1 MPPEITTMTY
11 RATTSTRPAFI
22 GTEHAVSTAHFLSTA
37 VGNRILELGGNAVDA
52 GVAAGV
58 AMNTVMPYLTS
69 FGGVAPIIIYLAD
82 RDEVLTI
89 SGVGRWPKEHT
100 LSEHRRRWGDA
111 IPNGVSPV
119 MVPAAPDAWLTAL
132 ERFGTMT
139 LADVIGPSQNFAEKG
154 FPATLSYRYMV
165 SKPESQEFFDQWP
178 ENGAILMP
186 NSRLL
191 DVGER
196 LTNPDLAGLY
206 RDLIDVER
214 SAVSQGRAGAIRA
227 ARDHFYTG
235 RPAEMMTRYIEEN
248 GGILSMD
255 DMADFTVTVDKPITA
270 GYKDLEIYVCD
281 FWCQGPA
288 VPQILKLLEGY
299 DLAGMGHNSAEYVH
313 VLLEATKLVFADRHH
328 IYGDPEFV
336 EVPKGAL
343 LSDRYAAVR
352 REMIRPDTAWPEMPP
367 PGDPG
372 AVLATRNA
380 NPPTATQNGAP
391 GEGDTGHVAVTD
403 RWGNVFAAT
412 TSDTYMWSPVIP
424 GLGIPP
430 SGRGIQSFTDPE
442 VPAHIAPWKR
452 PRLTPNPA
460 LVFRDGRF
468 AMTIGTPGADAQ
480 VQVMVQVLLNR
491 FEFGMDVQRAV
502 EAPRVST
509 YSHPD
514 TMEPHAYFPG
524 MARVESGV
532 DADVSRALSKLGHKV
547 EDWGDLAFAAGC
559 PTVVARDHE
568 TGFIW
573 AGADPRRESHAT
585 GR

>member
-1 MPPEITTMTY
+1 MTY
-11 RATTSTRPAFI
+11 RATTSSRPAFI

-69 FGGVAPIIIYLAD
+69 FGGVAPIILYMAEA
-82 RDEVLTI
+82 DEVSTI
-89 SGVGRWPKEHT
+89 SGVGRWPKGHS
-100 LSEHRRRWGDA
+100 LGEHRKRWGDA

-119 MVPAAPDAWLTAL
+119 MVPAAPDAWMTAL

-139 LADVIGPSQNFAEKG
+139 LADVLSPSAEFAEKG

-165 SKPESQEFFDQWP
+165 SKAESQAFFKEWP
-178 ENGAILMP
+178 ENGDILMP
-186 NSRLL
+186 GGRLL
-191 DVGER
+191 EIGER
-196 LTNPDLAGLY
+196 LINPDLGRLY

-214 SAVSQGRAGAIRA
+214 SETARGRAGAIRA

-248 GGILSMD
+248 GGILAMD
-255 DMADFTVTVDKPITA
+255 DLRDFSVAVERPLKA
-270 GYKDLEIYVCD
+270 NYKDLEVLVCD

-299 DLAGMGHNSAEYVH
+299 DLAGMGHNSVEYVH
-313 VLLEATKLVFADRHH
+313 TILEATKLVFSDRHH

-336 EVPKGAL
+336 EVPRDAL
-343 LSDRYAAVR
+343 LSDEYSAAR
-352 REMIRPDTAWPEMPP
+352 RELIRPDTAWTEMPP
-367 PGDPG
+367 PGSPGMAAATGRGAPTPTPG
-372 AVLATRNA
+372 AT
-380 NPPTATQNGAP
+380 P
-391 GEGDTGHVAVTD
+391 GDADTGHVAVTD

-442 VPAHIAPWKR
+442 IPAHIEPWKR

-460 LVFRDGRF
+460 LVFKNGRF

-480 VQVMVQVLLNR
+480 VQAMVQVILNR
-491 FEFGMDVQRAV
+491 FEFGMDVQQAV
-502 EAPRVST
+502 EAPRVSS

-524 MARVESGV
+524 MARVEAGV
-532 DADVSRALSKLGHKV
+532 GSSVTRDLAKLGHEV
-547 EDWGDLAFAAGC
+547 QDWGDLAFAAGC
-559 PTVVARDHE
+559 PTVVAKDHE
-568 TGFIW
+568 TGFVW

>member
-1 MPPEITTMTY
+1 MTF
-11 RATTSTRPAFI
+11 RATTSSIPPFI

-69 FGGVAPIIIYLAD
+69 FGGVAPIILYIAET
-82 RDEVLTI
+82 DEVSTI
-89 SGVGRWPKEHT
+89 SGVGRWPKGHS
-100 LSEHRRRWGDA
+100 LAEHRKRWGDA

-119 MVPAAPDAWLTAL
+119 MIPAAPDAWMTAL

-139 LADVIGPSQNFAEKG
+139 LADVLSPAVEFADKG

-165 SKPESQEFFDQWP
+165 SKPESQAFFKEWP
-178 ENGAILMP
+178 VNGDILMP
-186 NSRLL
+186 GGRLL
-191 DVGER
+191 EIGER
-196 LTNPDLAGLY
+196 LANPDLAGLY
-206 RDLIDVER
+206 MDLIDVER
-214 SAVSQGRAGAIRA
+214 SEAARGRAGAIRA
-227 ARDHFYTG
+227 ARNHFYTG
-235 RPAEMMTRYIEEN
+235 RPAEMMTKFIEEN
-248 GGILSMD
+248 GGILAMD
-255 DMADFTVTVDKPITA
+255 DMRDFSVAVERPLKA
-270 GYKDLEIYVCD
+270 NYKDLDVFVCD

-299 DLAGMGHNSAEYVH
+299 DLTGMGHNSVEYVH
-313 VLLEATKLVFADRHH
+313 TLLEATKLVFSDRHH

-336 EVPKGAL
+336 EVPRDAL
-343 LSDRYAAVR
+343 LSDEYAAAR
-352 REMIRPDTAWPEMPP
+352 RQQINPDSAWAEMPP
-367 PGDPG
+367 PGNPGG
-372 AVLATRNA
+372 AVASA
-380 NPPTATQNGAP
+380 HAGPIPTP
-391 GEGDTGHVAVTD
+391 GGTPGDADTGHVAVTD

-412 TSDTYMWSPVIP
+412 TSDTYMWTPVVP

-442 VPAHIAPWKR
+442 IPAHIEPWKR

-460 LVFRDGRF
+460 LVFKDGRF

-480 VQVMVQVLLNR
+480 VQAMVQVILNR
-491 FEFGMDVQRAV
+491 FEFGMDVQQAV
-502 EAPRVST
+502 EAPRVSS

-524 MARVESGV
+524 MARVEAGV
-532 DADVSRALSKLGHKV
+532 GAGVSQTLATMGHSV
-547 EDWGDLAFAAGC
+547 QDWGDLAFAAGC
-559 PTVVARDHE
+559 PTVVAKDHE
-568 TGFIW
+568 TGFVW

>member
-1 MPPEITTMTY
+1 MTY
-11 RATTSTRPAFI
+11 RATTTSRPAFI

-69 FGGVAPIIIYLAD
+69 FGGVAPIILYLAD
-82 RDEVLTI
+82 RDEVLTV
-89 SGVGRWPKEHT
+89 SGVGRWPRAHT
-100 LSEHRRRWGDA
+100 LDEHRKRWGDA

-119 MVPAAPDAWLTAL
+119 LVPAAPDAWMTAL
-132 ERFGTMT
+132 EKFGTMT
-139 LADVIGPSQNFAEKG
+139 LYEVIGPSAALATNG

-165 SKPESQEFFDQWP
+165 GKRESQDFLKEWP
-178 ENGAILMP
+178 TSGDILMP
-186 NSRLL
+186 GGRLL
-191 DVGER
+191 EIGER
-196 LTNPDLAGLY
+196 LTNPDLGRLY
-206 RDLIDVER
+206 NDLIEVER
-214 SAVSQGRAGAIRA
+214 SAAWRGRAGAIRA

-235 RPAEMMTRYIEEN
+235 EPAETMTSFVEEN

-255 DMADFTVTVDKPITA
+255 DMRDFAVTVERPIKSR
-270 GYKDLEIYVCD
+270 YKDLDILVCD

-299 DLAGMGHNSAEYVH
+299 DLAAMGHNSANYVH
-313 VLLEATKLVFADRHH
+313 TVLEATKLVFSDRHH

-336 EVPKGAL
+336 EVPKDAL
-343 LSDRYAAVR
+343 LSDEYAAVR
-352 REMIRPDTAWPEMPP
+352 REMIKPERAWPEMPP
-367 PGDPG
+367 PGSPSTVAAVGAARSSPTANATPG
-372 AVLATRNA
+372 AS
-380 NPPTATQNGAP
+380 P
-391 GEGDTGHVAVTD
+391 GEGDTGHVAVMD
-403 RWGNVFAAT
+403 RWGNVFAST
-412 TSDTYMWSPVIP
+412 TSDTYMWSPVVP

-430 SGRGIQSFTDPE
+430 SGRGIQSFTDPD

-460 LVFRDGRF
+460 LVFKDGRF

-480 VQVMVQVLLNR
+480 VQAMVQVLLNR
-491 FEFGMDVQRAV
+491 FEFGMDPQQAV

-532 DADVSRALSKLGHKV
+532 GPKVMADLAQKGHSV
-547 EDWGDLAFAAGC
+547 EDWGDMAFAAGC
-559 PTVVARDHE
+559 PTVVAADHE